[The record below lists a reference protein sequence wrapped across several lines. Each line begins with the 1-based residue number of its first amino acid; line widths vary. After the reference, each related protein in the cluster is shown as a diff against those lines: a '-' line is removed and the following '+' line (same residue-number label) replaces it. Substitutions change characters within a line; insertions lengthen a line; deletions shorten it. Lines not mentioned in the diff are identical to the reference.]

1 MSSPSEPA
9 LTPEPSPTLV
19 SENPAPILDSAKET
33 TSEPRPE
40 VATQR
45 QRPAREG
52 AANAPPPA
60 DDLSAQTQMES
71 APPRSSRAERGE
83 RQGSGRQSQRPGQAQ
98 SLGGTGNR
106 RIFSVDRSNIVETPD
121 TARIAR
127 QRDEVIVERLPGNRT
142 RETIIRPNGDEIVTI
157 YNRWGDIIQRSR
169 ILPNGREVFLSYG
182 HRSEEKEENAW
193 RDPGRNLPPLR
204 LAVSAGDYVL
214 DAERVEDEREF
225 YGFLKKPPV
234 ERIERLYSLNEVKRS
249 ARLRDKVRRIE
260 MSNLPFASGS
270 AEIPER
276 QIDRLA
282 GLASAILMLL
292 EKNPAE
298 TFLIEGHTD
307 AMGPEVENLALSDR
321 RAENLAVVLSDVFGI
336 PPENLATQG
345 YGERFLRIG
354 TDGPEPLNRRIVFR
368 RITPLILPLQEGDP
382 RAGRTRRER

>member
-1 MSSPSEPA
+1 MPSPSEQAP
-9 LTPEPSPTLV
+9 TPESGSTRA

-33 TSEPRPE
+33 ASEPRPE

-60 DDLSAQTQMES
+60 DDLSAQTRMES

-83 RQGSGRQSQRPGQAQ
+83 RQGSGRQSQRPGQAR
-98 SLGGTGNR
+98 SIGGTDNR
-106 RIFSVDRSNIVETPD
+106 HIFSVDRANIVETPD
-121 TARIAR
+121 TARLAR
-127 QRDEVIVERLPGNRT
+127 QRDKVIVERLPGGRT
-142 RETIIRPNGDEIVTI
+142 RETIVRPNGVEIVTI

-225 YGFLKKPPV
+225 YGFLKQPPV
-234 ERIERLYSLNEVKRS
+234 ERVERLYSLSEVKRS

-260 MSNLPFASGS
+260 MSNLPFTSGS

-276 QIDRLA
+276 QIDRLT
-282 GLASAILMLL
+282 GLANAILKLL
-292 EKNPAE
+292 ERNPAE

-307 AMGPEVENLALSDR
+307 AMGPDIDNLTLSDR
-321 RAENLAVVLSDVFGI
+321 RAENLAMVLTDVFGI

-345 YGERFLRIG
+345 YGERFLRIE

-368 RITPLILPLQEGDP
+368 RITPLILPLRGDDP
-382 RAGRTRRER
+382 GIGRSRRER